1 MVATSPTSTIGT
13 EEEYLL
19 VDTKTYALAH
29 APDALM
35 EVCKKTSLASSVP
48 SFCIVR
54 PRSVM
59 AFAKRLHEPAMILTI
74 CDVPSPSTQT
84 RMALP

>member
-1 MVATSPTSTIGT
+1 
-13 EEEYLL
+13 
-19 VDTKTYALAH
+19 
-29 APDALM
+29 
-35 EVCKKTSLASSVP
+35 
-48 SFCIVR
+48 
-54 PRSVM
+54 M